1 MQQNLFCNVGT
12 VPFGIPLMVHDSTQ
26 KYAMKIAQPILPTP
40 SHVHPEVQTPP
51 HAPHPGPTQTRPGVA
66 SSDEKGT
73 HALAKEDAALAQEGQ
88 TASRRDQSAL
98 SAGLQSQAYR
108 LQLSAQQLHA
118 TYLKGLDKALG
129 EAAQSLRRQLKD
141 RQLQNS
147 KETLKHILESCG
159 GNAVLAHQML
169 RVAARQARNEGE
181 DSEQLLFRRQFK
193 LLYKEYGK
201 PARPSTGSLTK
212 VRGRFSTETQ
222 RRTRSRTLHSVT
234 ANGPLNVIALVDAL
248 LNELREQGQY
258 ELSLS
263 EIRSEMAEDIANAA
277 SANVLHQASPLMSNL
292 IIVKHVAALLHEC
305 EHILGRMRGKNPQI
319 QVEAIALLRHLL
331 TLMNKLMEPVQTRT
345 LVQLIGGE
353 QLKHQLAFLNELMRI
368 LTQRMSL
375 LFWFWRN
382 KSDFQKAKENLLT
395 LSTEL
400 TDKEQQRAQETD
412 IVWNL

>member
-1 MQQNLFCNVGT
+1 
-12 VPFGIPLMVHDSTQ
+12 
-26 KYAMKIAQPILPTP
+26 MKIAQPILPTP

-51 HAPHPGPTQTRPGVA
+51 HAPHSGPTQTRPGVA

-98 SAGLQSQAYR
+98 STGLQSQAYR

-129 EAAQSLRRQLKD
+129 EAAQSLRKQLKD

-201 PARPSTGSLTK
+201 PARPSTSALTK
-212 VRGRFSTETQ
+212 ARGRFRAETQ

-277 SANVLHQASPLMSNL
+277 STHALHQARPLISNL
-292 IIVKHVAALLHEC
+292 TIAKHVAALLHEC
-305 EHILGRMRGKNPQI
+305 EHVLGRMREKNPQI

-331 TLMNKLMEPVQTRT
+331 TLMNKLMEPEQTLT

-353 QLKHQLAFLNELMRI
+353 QLKHQLSFLNELMRI
-368 LTQRMSL
+368 LTQRLSFL
-375 LFWFWRN
+375 FWRN
-382 KSDFQKAKENLLT
+382 KSDFHNVKENLLI
-395 LSTEL
+395 LSTKL
-400 TDKEQQRAQETD
+400 TDEEQQRAQETD